1 MSGLLIMLDE
11 PTAGLHP
18 QDTEGLI
25 AILKHLRDLG
35 NTVLVIEHDPDVMR
49 AADYLV
55 EFGPGAGIHG
65 GKLVAF
71 ETPEQLQSDPAS
83 LTGLW
88 LAEPAKITSRPKTA
102 QGWITIKNASLYNLR
117 HFTAAFPTGCLTA
130 VTGPSGSGKSTLVF
144 EVLADRRG
152 GAEIAG
158 LEQFER
164 VVTIEQAAITR
175 MKRSNVATYSGVYA
189 LIRNLFAKTEAAR
202 AAHCPASHF
211 SFNTP
216 GGRCENCQGMGVVE
230 NNMLFFANV
239 EVVCPVC
246 HGQRFNETV
255 LNVKYNG
262 RSIKEVLDLTVE
274 EAVEF
279 FAGQTKLI
287 RMLEVLMEAGLGY
300 LPLGQPLTTLSGGE
314 AQRLKLAAE
323 LIENHGGKNQLY
335 LMDEPTTGLHP
346 ADIGH
351 FLKLLLRLRDA
362 GHTVIVVEHN
372 PQLIRACDWVIDL
385 GPQGGDQ
392 GGQLMFAGTPQALKA
407 QGESATARY
416 L

>member
-1 MSGLLIMLDE
+1 
-11 PTAGLHP
+11 
-18 QDTEGLI
+18 
-25 AILKHLRDLG
+25 
-35 NTVLVIEHDPDVMR
+35 
-49 AADYLV
+49 
-55 EFGPGAGIHG
+55 
-65 GKLVAF
+65 
-71 ETPEQLQSDPAS
+71 
-83 LTGLW
+83 
-88 LAEPAKITSRPKTA
+88 
-102 QGWITIKNASLYNLR
+102 
-117 HFTAAFPTGCLTA
+117 
-130 VTGPSGSGKSTLVF
+130 
-144 EVLADRRG
+144 
-152 GAEIAG
+152 
-158 LEQFER
+158 
-164 VVTIEQAAITR
+164 
-175 MKRSNVATYSGVYA
+175 MKRSNVATYSGLYT

-216 GGRCENCQGMGVVE
+216 GGRCENCQGMGFVE

-287 RMLEVLMEAGLGY
+287 RMLEVLREAGLGY

-346 ADIGH
+346 AYIGH